1 MKHSLSLITATFL
14 LGGATHLF
22 AASSVDLAVKGI
34 ITPAACTPSLSGGGV
49 VDHGKISIQDLP
61 NNFKNPLPEAT
72 LQLTV
77 VCDAATLIALKSTDN
92 REGTAW
98 FNGYVTASYFG
109 LGMTADNWMPGA
121 YSLVMKN
128 TTVEGAAVPV
138 VESVGGATWFPV
150 YGGFWQPGWMRAVAA
165 PNSPDNLPVAI
176 QNLTTD
182 VVIATFV
189 RKPLKLTEDLPL
201 DGSATM
207 DIVYL

>member
-1 MKHSLSLITATFL
+1 MKNSLSLITATFL
-14 LGGATHLF
+14 LGGATPLF

-61 NNFKNPLPEAT
+61 YDRKNPLPEAT

-92 REGTAW
+92 REGTA
-98 FNGYVTASYFG
+98 FYDYVTTSYYG
-109 LGMTADNWMPGA
+109 LGATADNWMPGA

-150 YGGFWQPGWMRAVAA
+150 YGGFWQPGWMRAVAG
-165 PNSPDNLPVAI
+165 PDSPDNLPVAI

-182 VVIATFV
+182 LVIATFV
-189 RKPLKLTEDLPL
+189 RKPIRLTEDLPL
-201 DGSATM
+201 DGSATV
-207 DIVYL
+207 DIVYM